1 MIDIW
6 GHGSTGSLINMMYN
20 TYYGIGYNNTT
31 LTKSRFETNSYSTQ
45 VAQLQF
51 EYIYEL
57 DKNTMSEIF
66 MLYQSILN
74 LRISHVGKSHKRQNS
89 AIAIL
94 LNKCDNNYS

>member
-1 MIDIW
+1 MV
-6 GHGSTGSLINMMYN
+6 YN
-20 TYYGIGYNNTT
+20 TYYGTGYNNTT
-31 LTKSRFETNSYSTQ
+31 LTKSRFEMNSYSTQ

-57 DKNTMSEIF
+57 DKNMMGEIF

-74 LRISHVGKSHKRQNS
+74 LGIPHVGKSHKRQGS

>member
-1 MIDIW
+1 MIDIR
-6 GHGSTGSLINMMYN
+6 GYGSKSSLINMVYN
-20 TYYGIGYNNTT
+20 TYYGTGYNNST
-31 LTKSRFETNSYSTQ
+31 LIESRFETNSYSTQ

-51 EYIYEL
+51 EYIWIRQSI
-57 DKNTMSEIF
+57 MSEIF

-74 LRISHVGKSHKRQNS
+74 LGLSLVGKSHKRQNS

>member
-1 MIDIW
+1 MTDVW
-6 GHGSTGSLINMMYN
+6 GHGSIGSLINMVYN
-20 TYYGIGYNNTT
+20 TYYGTGYNNST
-31 LTKSRFETNSYSTQ
+31 LIESTFEINSYSTR

-57 DKNTMSEIF
+57 DKNIMCEIF

-74 LRISHVGKSHKRQNS
+74 LGISHEGKSHKRQIS